1 MPKQESRWVCQQC
14 NWSFARQMGKCP
26 NCGAWESLVETIF
39 SSEPKNSRQPRL
51 AAGSP
56 LSQPLS
62 QIDSDAKNRI
72 PVSIGEFS
80 RVLGGGLVPGSVVLI
95 GGEPGIGKSTLLL
108 QVAAA
113 LGDPRHPVLY
123 VSGEE
128 SPRQIKMR
136 AQRLGITGDPL
147 YVLSE
152 TEVGAILTQADIM
165 RPDVHALIIDSIQ
178 AVHTED
184 LTSAAGNV
192 SQVRECASRL
202 QRWAKDSGIPVF
214 LVGHVTKEGSIAGP
228 KVLEHIV
235 DTVLYLEGDPF
246 HTYRLL
252 RSVKNRYGPT
262 SEVGVFDMQEQGL
275 VEVKNPSEVFLAERM
290 VNVPG
295 STIAVTVEGTRPLLV
310 EIQALASHTSFG
322 NPRRTVNGLD
332 FNRLLLVIAVL
343 SRRVGIPLS
352 EQDIFANVVGGL
364 QVAEPAAD
372 LAAAIALV
380 SSVRDRSVPA
390 DLAVI
395 GEIGLSGELRS
406 VGQLEVR
413 LNEAARLGFR
423 KVIIPQRLGRRQTRV
438 PDGLTVIPARSVGE
452 AVNIALGPGKQQR

>member
-1 MPKQESRWVCQQC
+1 MPKQETRWVCQQC
-14 NWSFARQMGKCP
+14 NWSFVRQMGKCP
-26 NCGAWESLVETIF
+26 NCGAWDSLVETLF
-39 SSEPKNSRQPRL
+39 SPEPSTSSSSMSV
-51 AAGSP
+51 AGKV

-62 QIDSDAKNRI
+62 QIESTAENRI

-108 QVAAA
+108 QVAAVV
-113 LGDPRHPVLY
+113 GSTQQPVLY
-123 VSGEE
+123 ISGEE
-128 SPRQIKMR
+128 SPQQLKMR
-136 AQRLGITGDPL
+136 AHRLGITGDPMH
-147 YVLSE
+147 VLPE
-152 TEVGAILTQADIM
+152 TEVGAILAQANSM
-165 RPDVHALIIDSIQ
+165 QPVFQALVIDSIQ
-178 AVHTED
+178 TMHTDD
-184 LTSAAGNV
+184 LSSAAGNV
-192 SQVRECASRL
+192 SQVRECASRF
-202 QRWAKDSGIPVF
+202 QRWAKETGIPVF

-252 RSVKNRYGPT
+252 RTVKNRFGAT
-262 SEVGVFDMQEQGL
+262 SEVGVFDMQTSGL
-275 VEVKNPSEVFLAERM
+275 VEVENPSEVFLAERM

-295 STIAVTVEGTRPLLV
+295 STITITMEGTRPLLV

-343 SRRVGIPLS
+343 SRRMGIRLA

-364 QVAEPAAD
+364 QVEEPAVD

-380 SSVRDRSVPA
+380 SSVRDRPVPA
-390 DLAVI
+390 DLAVL

-406 VGQLEVR
+406 IGQLEVR
-413 LNEAARLGFR
+413 LKEAARLGFR
-423 KVIIPQRLGRRQTRV
+423 KVIVPRRLRHHNEDIPK
-438 PDGLTVIPARSVGE
+438 GLTVMPARSVGE
-452 AVNIALGPGKQQR
+452 AVDLALGSSKV

>member
-26 NCGAWESLVETIF
+26 NCGAWDSLVETLF
-39 SSEPKNSRQPRL
+39 SSEPQNLQTSKL
-51 AAGSP
+51 AFGTP

-62 QIDSDAKNRI
+62 QIGEDAVKRI
-72 PVSIGEFS
+72 PVPIGEFA
-80 RVLGGGLVPGSVVLI
+80 RVLGGVLVPGSVILI

-108 QVAAA
+108 QVAAS
-113 LGDPRHPVLY
+113 LGSSIHPVLY

-128 SPRQIKMR
+128 SPRQIKLR
-136 AQRLGITGDPL
+136 AQRLSVTGDPL
-147 YVLSE
+147 YLLSE
-152 TEVGAILTQADIM
+152 TEVGAILTQASIM
-165 RPDVHALIIDSIQ
+165 KPDVHALIVDSIQ
-178 AVHTED
+178 TVHTED
-184 LTSAAGNV
+184 LSSAAGNV
-192 SQVRECASRL
+192 SQVRECASRF

-252 RSVKNRYGPT
+252 RCVKNRFGPT

-275 VEVKNPSEVFLAERM
+275 VEVQNPSEVFLAERM

-364 QVAEPAAD
+364 QVEEPAAD

-380 SSVRDRSVPA
+380 SSVRDRPVPA

-413 LNEAARLGFR
+413 LNEAARLGFS
-423 KVIIPQRLGRRQTRV
+423 KVIIPRHLGRRQTQA
-438 PDGLTVIPARSVGE
+438 PDGLTVIQARSVDE
-452 AVNIALGPGKQQR
+452 AIAIALSSGKQQH

>member
-26 NCGAWESLVETIF
+26 NCGAWDSLVETLF
-39 SSEPKNSRQPRL
+39 SSEPHNTQQSRL
-51 AAGSP
+51 SAGPP

-62 QIDSDAKNRI
+62 QIGDDAVERI
-72 PVSIGEFS
+72 PVPIGEFA
-80 RVLGGGLVPGSVVLI
+80 RVLGGGLVPGSVILI

-113 LGDPRHPVLY
+113 LGSSIHPVLY

-136 AQRLGITGDPL
+136 AQRLGVTGDPMHL
-147 YVLSE
+147 LSE
-152 TEVGAILTQADIM
+152 TEVSAILTQASIM
-165 RPDVHALIIDSIQ
+165 KPDVHALIVDSIQ
-178 AVHTED
+178 TVHTED

-192 SQVRECASRL
+192 SQVRECASRF
-202 QRWAKDSGIPVF
+202 QRWAKDSGVPVF

-252 RSVKNRYGPT
+252 RSVKNRFGPT

-275 VEVKNPSEVFLAERM
+275 VEVQNPSEVFLAERM

-343 SRRVGIPLS
+343 SRRIGIPLS

-364 QVAEPAAD
+364 QVEEPAAD

-380 SSVRDRSVPA
+380 SSVRDRPVPA

-423 KVIIPQRLGRRQTRV
+423 KVIIPRHLGRRQTPA
-438 PDGLTVIPARSVGE
+438 PDGLTVIQARSVDE
-452 AVNIALGPGKQQR
+452 AISIALSSEKKQP

>member
-1 MPKQESRWVCQQC
+1 MV
-14 NWSFARQMGKCP
+14 
-26 NCGAWESLVETIF
+26 
-39 SSEPKNSRQPRL
+39 
-51 AAGSP
+51 
-56 LSQPLS
+56 
-62 QIDSDAKNRI
+62 
-72 PVSIGEFS
+72 
-80 RVLGGGLVPGSVVLI
+80 GLFPGSIVLI

-113 LGDPRHPVLY
+113 LGDAQHPVLY

-128 SPRQIKMR
+128 SPRQMKMR
-136 AQRLGITGDPL
+136 AHRLGITGDPMHL
-147 YVLSE
+147 LPE
-152 TEVGAILTQADIM
+152 TEVDAILTQADIM
-165 RPDVHALIIDSIQ
+165 KPAVRALIIDSIQ
-178 AVHTED
+178 TMHTED

-192 SQVRECASRL
+192 SQVKECASRF
-202 QRWAKDSGIPVF
+202 QRWAKVSGIPVF

-252 RSVKNRYGPT
+252 RSVKNRFGAT

-275 VEVKNPSEVFLAERM
+275 VEVENPSEVFLAERM

-295 STIAVTVEGTRPLLV
+295 STIAVTLEGTRPMLV

-343 SRRVGIPLS
+343 NRRVGIPLS

-364 QVAEPAAD
+364 QVEEPAVD

-380 SSVRDRSVPA
+380 SSVRDRPVPA
-390 DLAVI
+390 DLAVV

-406 VGQLEVR
+406 VGQLGVR
-413 LNEAARLGFR
+413 LNEAARLGFS
-423 KVIIPQRLGRRQTRV
+423 KVIIPRQSGTAPNSRFQM
-438 PDGLTVIPARSVGE
+438 D
-452 AVNIALGPGKQQR
+452 

>member
-14 NWSFARQMGKCP
+14 NWSFVRHMGKCP
-26 NCGAWESLVETIF
+26 NCGAWDSLVETVF
-39 SSEPKNSRQPRL
+39 ESETQTGQRRL
-51 AAGSP
+51 VAGHTLSVP
-56 LSQPLS
+56 LSRVDNS
-62 QIDSDAKNRI
+62 AENRI
-72 PVSIGEFS
+72 PVAIGEFS

-108 QVAAA
+108 QVAAV
-113 LGDPRHPVLY
+113 LGTAQRPVLY

-136 AQRLGITGDPL
+136 AQRLSISGDPMNL
-147 YVLSE
+147 LPE
-152 TEVGAILTQADIM
+152 TEVGTILTQADM
-165 RPDVHALIIDSIQ
+165 MKPAVSALIIDSIQ
-178 AVHTED
+178 TMHTAD
-184 LTSAAGNV
+184 LSSAAGNV
-192 SQVRECASRL
+192 SQVKECASRF
-202 QRWAKDSGIPVF
+202 QRWAKESGIPVF

-252 RSVKNRYGPT
+252 RCVKNRFGAT
-262 SEVGVFDMQEQGL
+262 SEIGVFDMQELGL
-275 VEVKNPSEVFLAERM
+275 VEVENPSEVFLAERM

-295 STIAVTVEGTRPLLV
+295 STIAIVIEGTRPMLV
-310 EIQALASHTSFG
+310 EIQALASHTTFG

-343 SRRVGIPLS
+343 TRRIGIPLS

-364 QVAEPAAD
+364 QVDEPAVD
-372 LAAAIALV
+372 LASAIALV
-380 SSVRDRSVPA
+380 SSVRDKPVPA
-390 DLAVI
+390 DLAVV

-406 VGQLEVR
+406 VGQLGVR
-413 LNEAARLGFR
+413 LNEASRLGFR
-423 KVIIPQRLGRRQTRV
+423 KVIIPRSLGRNKLQV
-438 PDGLTVIPARSVGE
+438 PENLTIIQARSVGE
-452 AVNIALGPGKQQR
+452 AVKIALGGNQKNS